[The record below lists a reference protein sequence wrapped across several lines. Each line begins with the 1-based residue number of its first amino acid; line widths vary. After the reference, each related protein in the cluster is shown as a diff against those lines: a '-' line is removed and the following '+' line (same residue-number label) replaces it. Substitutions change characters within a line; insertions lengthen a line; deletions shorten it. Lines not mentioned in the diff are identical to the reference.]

1 MKYTILI
8 VVLLISAKT
17 AFTQLRRPEY
27 SRYTNGLLY
36 EDTMLT
42 RLKRIVNDRH
52 TLYGTQSHTYYSVPQ
67 AVGRYISLKS
77 DKAKEAIQ
85 DMHNNISVEDF
96 VKKYPQTTIRDSN
109 VLIVLRKWEYEGK
122 KEFRYTLYPDSTMED
137 SYNHKYFSLNT
148 DSADVMQ
155 KSSTGGISCRTGN
168 WVYSYWKSDEDDGEC
183 LSALYLNTP
192 LKRVA
197 LPERYAAWVRYADCL
212 IDTTTSIFFPTAKDG
227 FNYYYDGNKAG
238 PKYEALRKDV
248 NEDTGYSII
257 ISYIGKKLKKQPA
270 FKKLFTDAVKE
281 ALQLQYPT
289 SFWFESAVEMYYSK
303 QAALT
308 LKRNRKVYVRC
319 GVDQSDWLHMFDI
332 AHMAAETANWPVFMH
347 THLNLMQIYPL
358 RTGYSTGINL
368 KSDGRPFIQELEML
382 DINVHDLFMGIC
394 LKVGDAGSN
403 HFTASLQYICRF
415 MLAAKY
421 RDMFEQELL
430 SMMADSELD
439 DYNRL
444 RMHYLFLNYLHFAN
458 DKDFQA
464 LFQKLKDADEKLP
477 YYMHTPL
484 KASLKGPLNLMNP
497 D

>member
-8 VVLLISAKT
+8 VVLLISAKA
-17 AFTQLRRPEY
+17 AFTQLQRAEY

-36 EDTMLT
+36 EDTMLI
-42 RLKRIVNDRH
+42 RLKRIADDKH
-52 TLYGTQSHTYYSVPQ
+52 TQYRKSSQRYYSVPQ
-67 AVGRYISLKS
+67 AMGQVVSYRS
-77 DKAKEAIQ
+77 DKAKEAIA
-85 DMHNNISVEDF
+85 DMHNNISLEDF

-109 VLIVLRKWEYEGK
+109 VLIVLLKWEYEGK
-122 KEFRYTLYPDSTMED
+122 KELRYTLYPDSTMEH
-137 SYNHKYFSLNT
+137 NFKYIGLNP
-148 DSADVMQ
+148 DSADVMHR
-155 KSSTGGISCRTGN
+155 SSRGGIRCRTGN
-168 WVYSYWKSDEDDGEC
+168 WVYEYWEAGKDHGES
-183 LSALYLNTP
+183 LYAYYLNTP

-197 LPERYAAWVRYADCL
+197 LPERYSAWVRYADCL

-227 FNYYYDGNKAG
+227 FNYWYDGHKYG
-238 PKYEALRKDV
+238 PKYEALRKNV

-257 ISYIGKKLKKQPA
+257 ISYIGKQLKKQPA
-270 FKKLFTDAVKE
+270 FKKLFTEAVKE

-308 LKRNRKVYVRC
+308 LKRNRHLYVRC
-319 GVDQSDWLHMFDI
+319 GNDQSDWLHLFDI

-347 THLNLMQIYPL
+347 THLNLMQRRPL
-358 RTGYSTGINL
+358 GYGYSTGINL

-394 LKVGDAGSN
+394 LKVGDAAPN
-403 HFTASLQYICRF
+403 HFSASLQYICRF
-415 MLAAKY
+415 LREEKY
-421 RDMFEQELL
+421 RDMFEQDVL

-439 DYNRL
+439 DFNRL
-444 RMHYLFLNYLHFAN
+444 RLHYLFMNYLHFVRDN
-458 DKDFQA
+458 DLKTM
-464 LFQKLKDADEKLP
+464 FQKLKDADTKMP
-477 YYMHTPL
+477 YYMYTVL